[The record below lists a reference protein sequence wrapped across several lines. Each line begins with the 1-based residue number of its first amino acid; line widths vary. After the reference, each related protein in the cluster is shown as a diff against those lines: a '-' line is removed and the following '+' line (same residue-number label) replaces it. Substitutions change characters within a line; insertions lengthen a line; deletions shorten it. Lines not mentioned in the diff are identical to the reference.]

1 MFSKVKSLI
10 LGAAVCLTFVP
21 TVQAE
26 IFYIE
31 DKDDLFSIS
40 FPDSWATIT
49 NQKPDDK
56 LTIAGPGTN
65 EHAICRVRVRSDRR
79 FAIYPHKFDSDVQKL
94 AYSHDFWKTYL
105 GEYNDIEINAF
116 RDEAGLGIGFASMA
130 EASFETAEGS
140 IVRKKGIM
148 FASVH
153 RNQMYAVDCSAE
165 ETVYNK
171 WKPAFLSI
179 VKSLDFTDKRQK
191 TPQGS
196 YRGFLSDEPTNV
208 LGPTELENYKF

>member
-1 MFSKVKSLI
+1 MFSKVKSLL
-10 LGAAVCLTFVP
+10 LGTAVCMALAP
-21 TVQAE
+21 TAQAE

-40 FPDSWATIT
+40 FPDSWAVVT
-49 NQKPDDK
+49 NQKVDDK
-56 LTIAGPGTN
+56 LTISGPGPN
-65 EHAICRVRVRSDRR
+65 EYAECRVRVRSDRR
-79 FAIYPHKFDSDVQKL
+79 FAIYPYELETDVQRV
-94 AYSHDFWKTYL
+94 AYSYEFWNSYL
-105 GEYNDIEINAF
+105 GEYNDVEINTF
-116 RDEAGLGIGFASMA
+116 RDEAGLGLGFASMA
-130 EASFETAEGS
+130 EANFETAEGA
-140 IVRKKGIM
+140 IVRKKGVM
-148 FASVH
+148 FASLY

-196 YRGFLSDEPTNV
+196 YRGFLHDKPTNV